1 MLLRNQRPSLSPHNG
16 FDLRQNKLCCY
27 PRLNAVKFTR
37 RKKGRPKKLG
47 LALTREPP
55 LLPEGDAELEEAG
68 DEEEEAQPSRGREQL
83 RGVRGARVRGAGV
96 RGGQLGRA
104 RVRGGQLGGTRV
116 RGEEPGGVRVRG
128 RGAGGI
134 SSGSKQCFVLLL
146 NVLWKHT
153 TE

>member
-1 MLLRNQRPSLSPHNG
+1 MDIVDMGMVDTMALT
-16 FDLRQNKLCCY
+16 FDRTIFAVDPL
-27 PRLNAVKFTR
+27 LNAVMFTW

-128 RGAGGI
+128 REAGGI
-134 SSGSKQCFVLLL
+134 SNGSKQYLVLLL